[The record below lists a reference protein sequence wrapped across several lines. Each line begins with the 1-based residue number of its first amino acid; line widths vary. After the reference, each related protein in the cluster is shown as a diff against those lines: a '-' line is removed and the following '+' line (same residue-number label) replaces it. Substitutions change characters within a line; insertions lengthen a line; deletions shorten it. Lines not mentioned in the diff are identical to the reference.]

1 MDAAHISKRIVIGTL
16 AFKDKE
22 ILKKL
27 LEKLGSEKI
36 VISVDHKDGKIV
48 THGWQ
53 KGTDIDLIDSIKDFL
68 AMGFTEFLLTNVNR
82 DGTLE
87 GPDLEFLEKA
97 CNLNANVIASGG
109 ISNAKDVENVK
120 EKNPFGVILG
130 KALYENKISIEEA
143 TKRIIPCLDVKEGR
157 VVKGLHFKSIK
168 DAGDPVE
175 LAKQYSDE
183 GADELVFLDITA
195 SEEKRETIKNLVR
208 QVATVINIP
217 FTVGGG
223 VNSLEDARN
232 ILLNGADKVGINTGA
247 VKNPKLLT
255 ELMEIFGRQC
265 VVVAIDAKRNYEPK
279 EDKNVFSENGK
290 QFWFEVFIYGGK
302 KETGLDAIEW
312 AKQAQKLGAGEILL
326 TSIDKDGT
334 KDGYDIFLTRE
345 VVNSTSIPVIA
356 SGGCGKPDDM
366 VEVFNESKVDAALAA
381 SIFHYQDHG
390 VNGVKTYLKGKEIP
404 VRL

>member
-1 MDAAHISKRIVIGTL
+1 MKIIPAIDLMDGQVVRLYKGDPKQKTVYSDNPIEIAQKWEKNGADMLHIVDLDATLGLGSNLSIIKKIIENISIPVEIAGGLRDESIVMDAAHISKRIVIGTL

-53 KGTDIDLIDSIKDFL
+53 QGTDIDLIDSIKDFL

-143 TKRIIPCLDVKEGR
+143 K
-157 VVKGLHFKSIK
+157 
-168 DAGDPVE
+168 
-175 LAKQYSDE
+175 
-183 GADELVFLDITA
+183 
-195 SEEKRETIKNLVR
+195 
-208 QVATVINIP
+208 
-217 FTVGGG
+217 
-223 VNSLEDARN
+223 
-232 ILLNGADKVGINTGA
+232 
-247 VKNPKLLT
+247 KL
-255 ELMEIFGRQC
+255 
-265 VVVAIDAKRNYEPK
+265 
-279 EDKNVFSENGK
+279 S
-290 QFWFEVFIYGGK
+290 
-302 KETGLDAIEW
+302 
-312 AKQAQKLGAGEILL
+312 
-326 TSIDKDGT
+326 
-334 KDGYDIFLTRE
+334 
-345 VVNSTSIPVIA
+345 
-356 SGGCGKPDDM
+356 
-366 VEVFNESKVDAALAA
+366 
-381 SIFHYQDHG
+381 
-390 VNGVKTYLKGKEIP
+390 
-404 VRL
+404 